1 MSADQKSKRGKCT
14 GCGKQIQIR
23 QDGLLRPHGHPA
35 RRCSGSH
42 TKPGGDG
49 LDWLLNHKSV
59 FSEVVDHFWHLED
72 GEACD
77 CEETGRV

>member
-1 MSADQKSKRGKCT
+1 MRDQKSKRGKCT
-14 GCGKQIQIR
+14 GCGKQIQVR

-42 TKPGGDG
+42 TKPGGGG
-49 LDWLLNHKSV
+49 LDWLLNYGAVTFEMS
-59 FSEVVDHFWHLED
+59 DHFWHLED
-72 GEACD
+72 SEDCD